1 MTAGLVSSQFC
12 MEERLSSVETLTD
25 GNSDVRSDQ
34 RRSRRST
41 RTRDPP
47 RRPCKVNPITDT
59 AILLEQSYLLIPN
72 AWVIVLQVSN
82 DREGQNRNFGKSRF
96 SPPSQMGDICLLDVD
111 QYIRDIELQQCDQQ
125 AWALCLGYAC
135 TIAWHGVSTETC
147 R

>member
-72 AWVIVLQVSN
+72 ACVIVLQVLN

-96 SPPSQMGDICLLDVD
+96 FAIQPTVLDICHPKV
-111 QYIRDIELQQCDQQ
+111 
-125 AWALCLGYAC
+125 GYQVRYVGP
-135 TIAWHGVSTETC
+135 WKNDP
-147 R
+147 